1 MKRLVLAGGLL
12 AALFFAGSEA
22 RAQTGTA
29 RGRVVDEQG
38 QPIVDAKVELD
49 YQGGVN
55 RKLETKTNKKGEYTQ
70 VGLHPGVYRVT
81 GSKEGYQPSY
91 VEEKISLGEPTN
103 VPDVK
108 LMTVKAAQAAAAASG
123 KGGGGT
129 AAELSAKFAAAA
141 DLLRGGKVDEA
152 EAAFNDILAKNPAV
166 PEAHYNLAV
175 IAGQRKNW
183 PAAQAEYQKAL
194 DLRPNYGDAWSG
206 LARSYQDAGQKD
218 KAMEVM
224 KEASAKNEGDAGVQF
239 NLGIFLLNAQQVDAA
254 EEAFKKVQS
263 LDATNSE
270 VEYYLGTIA
279 VQKGNTADCIA
290 HLEKYL
296 ASSPKSA
303 QNAATAQGLIAALK
317 PKK

>member
-1 MKRLVLAGGLL
+1 MKRLVLAGGLF
-12 AALFFAGSEA
+12 AALFFTASDA

-49 YQGGVN
+49 FQGGVN

-70 VGLHPGVYRVT
+70 VGLQPGVYRVT

-108 LMTVKAAQAAAAASG
+108 LMTAKAAQAAATAAG
-123 KGGGGT
+123 KGGA
-129 AAELSAKFAAAA
+129 AAELSSKFSAAAE
-141 DLLRGGKVDEA
+141 LLKGGKLDEA
-152 EAAFNDILAKNPAV
+152 EAAFGDILAKTPAV
-166 PEAHYNLAV
+166 PEAHYNLGV

-194 DLRPNYGDAWSG
+194 ELRPSYGDAWTS

-218 KAMEVM
+218 KAMETM
-224 KEASAKNEGDAGVQF
+224 REASAKNEGDAGVQF
-239 NLGIFLLNAQQVDAA
+239 NLGIFLLNAQQTDEA
-254 EEAFKKVQS
+254 EAAFKKVQS

-279 VQKGNTADCIA
+279 VQKGNTAECIA

-296 ASSPKSA
+296 ASSPKNA

>member
-1 MKRLVLAGGLL
+1 MKRLVLAGGLV

-38 QPIVDAKVELD
+38 QPIPDAKVELD

-55 RKLETKTNKKGEYTQ
+55 RKLETKTNKKGEYIQ

-108 LMTVKAAQAAAAASG
+108 LMTVKAAQAAAATASG
-123 KGGGGT
+123 KGG
-129 AAELSAKFAAAA
+129 AAELTAKFSAAA
-141 DLLRGGKVDEA
+141 DLLRAGKLDEA
-152 EAAFNDILAKNPAV
+152 EAAFNDILAKNPSV
-166 PEAHYNLAV
+166 PEAHYNLGV

-183 PAAQAEYQKAL
+183 AAAQAEFQKAL
-194 DLRPNYGDAWSG
+194 DIRSNYGDAWTG
-206 LARSYQDAGQKD
+206 LARSYQDAGQRD
-218 KAMEVM
+218 KAMEIM
-224 KEASAKNEGDAGVQF
+224 KDASAKNEGDAGVQF
-239 NLGIFLLNAQQVDAA
+239 NLGIFLLNAQQPEAA
-254 EEAFKKVQS
+254 EEAFKKVQT
-263 LDATNSE
+263 LDATNTE

-296 ASSPKSA
+296 ASSPKNA